1 MSFKT
6 FAVEA
11 LANYKTTGAVA
22 PSSRYLAR
30 AMLLPLT
37 LQPGCVVVELGAGT
51 GVMTQALL
59 EILPADGALFAFE
72 INSRF
77 YEYLS
82 KKFSDK
88 RLVLLKTRA
97 EHLKRE
103 LHKRGYGH
111 VDAVVSSLALG
122 FFSDPERR
130 ALLDSFVPL
139 MDDNS
144 VYTQY
149 QYIQGLELKNGR
161 FRRYNIQSLLRQY
174 FYSVECNTVWRNI
187 PPAFVFACRKKGRP
201 SIRSISALHTSASC

>member
-30 AMLLPLT
+30 AMLLPLN

-77 YEYLS
+77 YEYLK
-82 KKFSDK
+82 KKFPDK

-97 EHLKRE
+97 ENLERE
-103 LHKRGYGH
+103 LQKRGCQH

-130 ALLDSFVPL
+130 ALLESFVPL

-174 FYSVECNTVWRNI
+174 FSSVQCNTVWRNI

-201 SIRSISALHTSASC
+201 AIRSISAIHTSASR